1 MRPLTDAQYYGGMIV
16 MMLFIVAIVCGF
28 LGHWKSINKDILRE
42 DRKRLQEWAR
52 EYAERRAHELLRE
65 YVASIRINVPVRLI
79 NESDIPWGESRKDD
93 AV

>member
-79 NESDIPWGESRKDD
+79 NESDISWGKSREDD
-93 AV
+93 AA

>member
-1 MRPLTDAQYYGGMIV
+1 MRPLTDAQFWGGAIA

-65 YVASIRINVPVRLI
+65 YVANIRINVPVTLI
-79 NESDIPWGESRKDD
+79 NESDINWGESRRDD
-93 AV
+93 AA

>member
-52 EYAERRAHELLRE
+52 EYAERRAHELFRE
-65 YVASIRINVPVRLI
+65 YLASIRINVPVRLI

-93 AV
+93 AA

>member
-28 LGHWKSINKDILRE
+28 LGHWKSINKDILRDE
-42 DRKRLQEWAR
+42 RKRLHEWALD
-52 EYAERRAHELLRE
+52 YAEKRAQQLFKE

-79 NESDIPWGESRKDD
+79 NESDISWGESRKDD
-93 AV
+93 AA

>member
-65 YVASIRINVPVRLI
+65 YVRSIRINVPVRLI
-79 NESDIPWGESRKDD
+79 NESDISWGESRKDD
-93 AV
+93 AA